1 VAASA
6 AAPES
11 TDMAKQLL
19 RRRLRALRDQVPP
32 ADAIRA
38 AQAAAAHALSL
49 PELAAARTVA
59 LYAGLGSELD
69 PAPLAAAL
77 AGRGVALAYPRVV
90 AGDRRLAFHRI
101 ATDDATG
108 LRPGSFGIREPDSTA
123 PTVPLGDIDLFVL
136 PGIGFDRRGG
146 RLGWGRGHYD
156 ATLALVPTALRVG
169 YGYGCQLVDE
179 IPVDE
184 LDLPLDILIT
194 EDGIHRFARAR

>member
-1 VAASA
+1 
-6 AAPES
+6 
-11 TDMAKQLL
+11 MAKQLF

-32 ADAIRA
+32 ADAVRA
-38 AQAAAAHALSL
+38 AQAAAAHALAL

-90 AGDRRLAFHRI
+90 AGDRCLAFHRLSI
-101 ATDDATG
+101 DRAAGASAVAVDRG
-108 LRPGSFGIREPDSTA
+108 LQPGSFGIREPDSGA
-123 PTVPLGDIDLFVL
+123 PEVPLAAIDLFVL

-156 ATLALVPTALRVG
+156 ATLALVPSALRVG